1 MSSGVTNGF
10 FSRRV
15 FDLLSERLLE
25 RDQVE
30 LVEGFHQPVE
40 LFLGDYV
47 AVALEAGRIACD
59 REPGAL
65 DLLQGIRIDIAQKRP
80 VRRVDDGVL
89 VSSEMG
95 RYLRQQVRVLG
106 DLSVGF
112 GSVAHE
118 TGGMDQAEPHRAD
131 NRTCTVECHLWPP
144 CRLDGG

>member
-1 MSSGVTNGF
+1 MSSGVTNG
-10 FSRRV
+10 V
-15 FDLLSERLLE
+15 LLQTGFDFLGERLLE
-25 RDQVE
+25 GDQVE

-47 AVALEAGRIACD
+47 AVALEAGRITCD

-65 DLLQGIRIDIAQKRP
+65 DFLQIVRVDIAQKRP

-112 GSVAHE
+112 GSVAHQ

-144 CRLDGG
+144 CRLNGG